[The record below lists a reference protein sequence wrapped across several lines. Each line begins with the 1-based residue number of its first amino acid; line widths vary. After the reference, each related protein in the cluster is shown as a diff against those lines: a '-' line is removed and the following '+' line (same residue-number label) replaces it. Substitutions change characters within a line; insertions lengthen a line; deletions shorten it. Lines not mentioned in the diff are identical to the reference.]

1 MKTVLK
7 YLGWVL
13 ILSSFF
19 RIVPII
25 AAFHYNEPISSFVI
39 ATSISIVLGFVL
51 IKISSR
57 IEGEEELTLTG
68 ALVLTALSFLV
79 IPVIGAISFLK
90 LFNWNIL
97 NALFE
102 SVSGFTTTGFSV
114 MGNLSEVPRSV
125 LLWRAETQWIGG
137 IGIIM
142 VFLFIFSRLRV
153 HSYESA
159 MMKGEATQSLYQA
172 QGFSGE
178 MEPGTRRASR
188 NILIIYSTYTVIG
201 ILLLS
206 LVGMPLFDSIAI
218 TFASLST
225 GGFSVTDS
233 FYTSGLQLT
242 IICLLMVLG
251 SISFMTHNNLIRKR
265 FKEFFMNFELNFFFI
280 ILAVFAV
287 IAIIILRT
295 PGMILFNLISAL
307 TTTGFAYGEISVL
320 PHLIIFLIIA
330 CMLIG
335 GSVGS
340 TSGGIK
346 IFRLYTIIKAIPWF
360 IKKLSNPQTAIIPF
374 KLRGKP
380 VKENFVLMA
389 EIFISCYVFVLFIGT
404 LIFMMLGYPFL
415 DSVFQVV
422 SGLGTVGL
430 STMNLASVHW
440 IGKITLMIAM
450 WLGRLEI
457 FPLLVLIKNVFTR

>member
-1 MKTVLK
+1 MKTVLR

-13 ILSSFF
+13 ILSAIF
-19 RIVPII
+19 RVVPII
-25 AAFHYNEPISSFVI
+25 AALYYNESITSFII
-39 ATSISIVLGFVL
+39 AALISIILGFVF
-51 IKISSR
+51 IKISSH
-57 IEGEEELTLTG
+57 IEGEEGLTLTG
-68 ALVLTALSFLV
+68 ALVLTALSFLI
-79 IPVIGAISFLK
+79 IPFIGAISFLK

-114 MGNLSEVPRSV
+114 MGSLSEVPKSV

-172 QGFSGE
+172 QGFSE
-178 MEPGTRRASR
+178 ELEPGARRTTM
-188 NILIIYSTYTVIG
+188 NILIIYSSYTILG
-201 ILLLS
+201 IVLLS

-233 FYTSGLQLT
+233 FYSNGLQLI

-265 FKEFFMNFELNFFFI
+265 FKEFFLNFELDFFLVV
-280 ILAVFAV
+280 LAVFAA

-307 TTTGFAYGEISVL
+307 TTTGFAYGDISVL
-320 PHLIIFLIIA
+320 PHLIIFLIMA

-346 IFRLYTIIKAIPWF
+346 IFRLYTIVKAIPWF
-360 IKKLSNPQTAIIPF
+360 IKKLSNPQTAVIPF
-374 KLRGKP
+374 KLRGKA
-380 VKENFVLMA
+380 VKEGFVLMA
-389 EIFISCYVFVLFIGT
+389 EIFISCYILVLFVGT

-415 DSVFQVV
+415 DSVFQIT

-457 FPLLVLIKNVFTR
+457 FPLLVLINKVFKK